1 MATTFYAAFAP
12 LAFTVLGIWFLIVQ
26 TRHREWSASASHRR
40 VASAVSLQLALPG
53 LMSLFSLVN
62 PASSA
67 LWRGSFATTAIAG
80 AGGLLALTVSGF
92 RERTSPLVE
101 AGGVGAAALFA
112 LMAVVAIAPG
122 TVHDLGLAAKPI
134 QVEAFFLSLILF
146 LGMSVAWLL
155 LFEEAE
161 AGMSSAP
168 GGSGRQGPRT

>member
-62 PASSA
+62 PTSA
-67 LWRGSFATTAIAG
+67 GLWRASFATTAIAG
-80 AGGLLALTVSGF
+80 AGGLLALAVRGF
-92 RERTSPLVE
+92 RERTSALVE
-101 AGGVGAAALFA
+101 AGRAGAAILFT
-112 LMAVVAIAPG
+112 LVAVVAIAPR
-122 TVHDLGLAAKPI
+122 TVHDLGLAATPI

-161 AGMSSAP
+161 AGNS
-168 GGSGRQGPRT
+168 